1 MKEAFEKIKERLEEA
16 KKSDVCEGMNCCDC
30 DGRYGYKS
38 CDTKQQYLMADKCMD
53 IVSEV
58 EAEYGN
64 EKTNADRIRS
74 MSDEELADFLEEF
87 EACDVCKY
95 YDKNRC
101 TFENP
106 CVHEFAGIM
115 IWEWLKSPT
124 TD

>member
-1 MKEAFEKIKERLEEA
+1 MADWIKCVNEDCQYFVEHGEYHEVCKDQKIK
-16 KKSDVCEGMNCCDC
+16 K
-30 DGRYGYKS
+30 
-38 CDTKQQYLMADKCMD
+38 
-53 IVSEV
+53 IV
-58 EAEYGN
+58 
-64 EKTNADRIRS
+64 TNADHIRS